1 VYVGTSPAC
10 APALSEPSSRFVLA
24 AAVGAESGGP
34 PSGWRAVAIGAAIAI
49 ALVNMAH
56 VVGLLLMESVR
67 YRGGFAR
74 FFRTLSLVGTPA
86 AVLLNLIILLSS

>member
-1 VYVGTSPAC
+1 
-10 APALSEPSSRFVLA
+10 
-24 AAVGAESGGP
+24 
-34 PSGWRAVAIGAAIAI
+34 
-49 ALVNMAH
+49 MAH

-86 AVLLNLIILLSS
+86 AVLLNLIILLAS